1 MARLYRADNDRLSP
15 KTRLSGAGFGNIL
28 DVTDVDMGNSGKT
41 PAVET
46 ILRPGQILDHK
57 YRVEKLIGL
66 GGMAAVWAGANK
78 RTGKRVALKMILQSL
93 ADSEEMRERFRREAL
108 AAGRINHPNVV
119 TVFDVFD
126 HDGRE
131 CIVMELLLGEPLADR
146 LARQGLMEPEEA
158 FALLLPA
165 LRGVAAAHA
174 HHVIHR
180 DLKPDNVFLCT
191 SADGEYVTTKVLDF
205 GISKIMHPSGES
217 SDLTLAGK
225 SMGTPAY
232 MAPELAN
239 GSRMCDRRTD
249 VYGFGAV
256 LYEALSG
263 HRPFQG
269 LEGLQ
274 LLDYIIKEPPRPI
287 ASFRPD
293 LSPEVLAVVER
304 AMAKDPKDRYRS
316 VESLIGAI
324 ESLLPATTIS
334 RALTPVVGVP
344 VIPAADMIRRLG
356 EEPRQS
362 RTPWI
367 LAGVAL
373 AISSALALWAG
384 YTLFRR

>member
-1 MARLYRADNDRLSP
+1 
-15 KTRLSGAGFGNIL
+15 
-28 DVTDVDMGNSGKT
+28 MGKNGKT
-41 PAVET
+41 PGVET

-66 GGMAAVWAGANK
+66 GGMAAVWAGVNK
-78 RTGKRVALKMILQSL
+78 RTGKRVVLKMILQSL
-93 ADSEEMRERFRREAL
+93 ADSEEVRERFRREAL

-119 TVFDVFD
+119 TVFDIFD

-131 CIVMELLLGEPLADR
+131 CIVMELLLGEPLSER
-146 LARQGLMEPEEA
+146 LARQGLMEPDEA
-158 FALLLPA
+158 FALILPA

-180 DLKPDNVFLCT
+180 DLKPHNIFLCT

-205 GISKIMHPSGES
+205 GISKILQPSGES

-225 SMGTPAY
+225 SMGTPSY
-232 MAPELAN
+232 MAPELAS
-239 GSRMCDRRTD
+239 GSRLLDRRTD

-269 LEGLQ
+269 LEGLP
-274 LLDYIIKEPPRPI
+274 LLDHIIKELPRPI

-293 LSPEVLAVVER
+293 LSPEVVAVVER
-304 AMAKDPKDRYRS
+304 AMAKDPKSRYRS

-324 ESLLPATTIS
+324 ESLLPATTLS

-344 VIPAADMIRRLG
+344 VIPAEDMLRRSG
-356 EEPRQS
+356 EATAPRLS
-362 RTPWI
+362 RLPWI
-367 LAGVAL
+367 VGGTAL
-373 AISSALALWAG
+373 AISIPLALWAG
-384 YTLFRR
+384 WTLFRH

>member
-1 MARLYRADNDRLSP
+1 
-15 KTRLSGAGFGNIL
+15 
-28 DVTDVDMGNSGKT
+28 MGKNGKT
-41 PAVET
+41 PSVEA

-66 GGMAAVWAGANK
+66 GGMAAVWVGVNK
-78 RTGKRVALKMILQSL
+78 RTGKRVVLKMILQSL
-93 ADSEEMRERFRREAL
+93 ADSEVARERFRREAL
-108 AAGRINHPNVV
+108 AAGLINHPNVV
-119 TVFDVFD
+119 TVFDIFE
-126 HDGRE
+126 HEGRD
-131 CIVMELLLGEPLADR
+131 CIVMELLLGEPFSDR

-180 DLKPDNVFLCT
+180 DLKPHNIFLCT
-191 SADGEYVTTKVLDF
+191 SPDGQYVTTKVLDF
-205 GISKIMHPSGES
+205 GISKIMQPAGEAS
-217 SDLTLAGK
+217 ELTVAGK
-225 SMGTPAY
+225 AMGTPAY
-232 MAPELAN
+232 MAPELAS
-239 GSRMCDRRTD
+239 GSRTLDRRTD

-269 LEGLQ
+269 QEGVG
-274 LLDYIIKEPPRPI
+274 LLNSIITQPPRPI

-293 LSPEVLAVVER
+293 LSPEVVAVVER
-304 AMAKDPKDRYRS
+304 AMAKEPSNRYRS

-324 ESLLPATTIS
+324 EFLLPATTVP
-334 RALTPVVGVP
+334 RAFTPIVGVP
-344 VIPAADMIRRLG
+344 AIPAADMLRRLG
-356 EEPRQS
+356 ETANPRPS

-367 LAGVAL
+367 VTGAAL
-373 AISSALALWAG
+373 AVSTMLAMWAV

>member
-1 MARLYRADNDRLSP
+1 
-15 KTRLSGAGFGNIL
+15 
-28 DVTDVDMGNSGKT
+28 MGTKGKT
-41 PAVET
+41 PGVET

-57 YRVEKLIGL
+57 YRVERLIGL
-66 GGMAAVWAGANK
+66 GGMAAVWAGVNK
-78 RTGKRVALKMILQSL
+78 RTGKQVALKMILQSL
-93 ADSEEMRERFRREAL
+93 ADSEEVRERFRREAL

-119 TVFDVFD
+119 TVFDVFE
-126 HDGRE
+126 HEGRD
-131 CIVMELLLGEPLADR
+131 CIVMELLLGEPLSDR
-146 LARQGLMEPEEA
+146 LARQGLMEPDEA

-174 HHVIHR
+174 HHVVHR
-180 DLKPDNVFLCT
+180 DLKPHNIFLCT
-191 SADGEYVTTKVLDF
+191 SPDGEYVTTKVLDF
-205 GISKIMHPSGES
+205 GISKIMQPAGES

-232 MAPELAN
+232 MAPELVS
-239 GSRMCDRRTD
+239 GSRALDRRTD

-269 LEGLQ
+269 FEGLP
-274 LLDYIIKEPPRPI
+274 LLDRILKEPPRAI

-293 LSPEVLAVVER
+293 LSTEVVAVVER
-304 AMAKDPKDRYRS
+304 AMAKEPANRYRS

-324 ESLLPATTIS
+324 EALLPATTVP

-344 VIPAADMIRRLG
+344 VIPAADMLRRAG
-356 EEPRQS
+356 ETALPGSS

-367 LAGVAL
+367 VAGVAL
-373 AISSALALWAG
+373 AISAALALWVG
-384 YTLFRR
+384 WTLLRR